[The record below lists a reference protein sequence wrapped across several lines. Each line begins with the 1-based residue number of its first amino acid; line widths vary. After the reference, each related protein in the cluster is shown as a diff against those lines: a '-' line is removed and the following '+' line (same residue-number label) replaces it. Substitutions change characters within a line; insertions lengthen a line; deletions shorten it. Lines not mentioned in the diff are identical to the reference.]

1 MRKVDII
8 VPIYNAYQFTE
19 ECIKSVIKH
28 TDLSKHN
35 LLLINDK
42 SPDEKILPMLKKY
55 EQENPEK
62 KIIVLENEENMG
74 FVKSVNKGMSYSEN
88 DVILLN
94 SDTEVTKNWLEK
106 MLDCAY
112 QNEYIATVTPLTNN
126 GTIASVPNFGMDN
139 ELPANMTLDEYA
151 QMIET
156 CSLNR
161 FPELTTAN
169 GFCMFIKRSAIKEI
183 GLFDDETFG
192 KGYGEE
198 NDFCYRA
205 LNRGYIHLLCDN
217 TFVYHKGTQSFK
229 KENMTKDRLTLVEEH
244 MEKLRKKHEVYVNKT
259 DHYLQVNPAQDVQE
273 NIRMNVA
280 LYGKKRILFLVN
292 EWEENMEMTGGASLH
307 LKDIIQKMRQKDA
320 CFVLSPERQDLST
333 LNLYLYTENCAK
345 LLYQFKT
352 DINLYGQVVYYNHT
366 YHEIVERL
374 FEIFQFDIL
383 HVQHFLFQP
392 FDVINIAKEHG
403 TYAIATL
410 HDLYLLCPS
419 INMVYDGKYCEEIQP
434 ENCQKCFVKKHKI
447 TENILENWRKNAYET
462 LRKFDQIIV
471 PSENTKNLF
480 LSTYPD
486 LKMDVIEHGIDITEV
501 KLPPKTPKDT
511 FDIAFVGVMARHKG
525 SEIFKELLEKNQNLQ
540 LRFHFFGKRLEEK
553 LQETAK
559 KCVNHGSYDR
569 KELPQKLLE
578 HQIDL
583 VCMFS
588 VCPET
593 YSYTLSETFMAKIP
607 VLAYDLGAIADRIK
621 KDKLGWLLN
630 PKATPDEILAKINQ
644 IKEDKTDYEN
654 IKANFE
660 QYSLKTVHQM
670 QEEYEKIYAQIP
682 RKSSDCIKIENLK
695 HCESEQNKMYEKQ
708 LKLEDKKKEKYIQ
721 EIEMR
726 NRDFQA
732 EEKRK
737 IAYIKALELVNAQK
751 KQEIEFLK
759 QTLQTQNDT
768 IRYYENMRV
777 MKFIKNFKKKGT

>member
-320 CFVLSPERQDLST
+320 CFVVCPDKNDLSRFQV
-333 LNLYLYTENCAK
+333 YLYTEK
-345 LLYQFKT
+345 IGRILYNVKT
-352 DINLYGQVVYYNHT
+352 ELGMYGQLTFHEQSYYN
-366 YHEIVERL
+366 VLERL
-374 FEIFQFDIL
+374 FESFHFDIV
-383 HVQHFLFQP
+383 HVHHFLFQT
-392 FDVINIAKEHG
+392 FDVAQIAEK
-403 TYAIATL
+403 YQAYMIATL

-419 INMVYDGKYCEEIQP
+419 INMIHDGKFCSEIYP
-434 ENCQKCFVKKHKI
+434 EKCTKCFNEKHKI
-447 TENILENWRKNAYET
+447 TENVLDNWRENVHKI
-462 LRKFDQIIV
+462 LQKFNQIIA

-486 LKMDVIEHGIDITEV
+486 LKIDVVEHGVEV
-501 KLPPKTPKDT
+501 LEIQEPKKTKKNT
-511 FDIAFVGVMARHKG
+511 FDVAFVGAMARHKG
-525 SEIFKELLEKNQNLQ
+525 SEILKKLVEQNTNPNLKIH
-540 LRFHFFGKRLEEK
+540 LFGKTFDEILEN
-553 LQETAK
+553 ETE
-559 KCVNHGSYDR
+559 NYYFHGSYKR
-569 KELPQKLLE
+569 GQLPTLLKENN
-578 HQIDL
+578 IDL
-583 VCMFS
+583 VCMFTIW
-588 VCPET
+588 PET
-593 YSYTLSETFMAKIP
+593 YSYTLTESYMAEIP
-607 VLAYDLGAIADRIK
+607 VLAYDIGAIADRLK
-621 KDKLGWLLN
+621 HDKLRLGASN
-630 PKATPDEILAKINQ
+630 RQFASN
-644 IKEDKTDYEN
+644 
-654 IKANFE
+654 NF
-660 QYSLKTVHQM
+660 
-670 QEEYEKIYAQIP
+670 
-682 RKSSDCIKIENLK
+682 RK
-695 HCESEQNKMYEKQ
+695 
-708 LKLEDKKKEKYIQ
+708 
-721 EIEMR
+721 
-726 NRDFQA
+726 NR
-732 EEKRK
+732 RH
-737 IAYIKALELVNAQK
+737 
-751 KQEIEFLK
+751 
-759 QTLQTQNDT
+759 
-768 IRYYENMRV
+768 
-777 MKFIKNFKKKGT
+777 